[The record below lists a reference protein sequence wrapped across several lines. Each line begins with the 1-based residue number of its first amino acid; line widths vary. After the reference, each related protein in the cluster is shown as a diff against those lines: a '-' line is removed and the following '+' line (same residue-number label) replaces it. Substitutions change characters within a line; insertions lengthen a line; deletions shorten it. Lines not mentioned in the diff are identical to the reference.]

1 MDVIA
6 SQAKQSARRLR
17 DEAVEVGMRR
27 RKAGEDRRQRTI
39 GETEMG
45 RDYRRQPG
53 TKIGR
58 HSKIAAFVERVR
70 SKAGPLAVHPAALHG
85 AAQYPDDIAVAV
97 IGAAIA
103 VLPPRAAKFGQ
114 HDNGGVPPIRAERF
128 GERCEPVTEG
138 AEPLRQL
145 PSMTA
150 LAHMSVPAAEADK
163 GRRILRLAAISPA
176 SRAATAGKPLGAG
189 APPSAGSAGA
199 GNPAISS

>member
-1 MDVIA
+1 M
-6 SQAKQSARRLR
+6 AR
-17 DEAVEVGMRR
+17 D
-27 RKAGEDRRQRTI
+27 DRRQH
-39 GETEMG
+39 GTE
-45 RDYRRQPG
+45 
-53 TKIGR
+53 IGR

-85 AAQYPDDIAVAV
+85 AAQYPEDIAVAG

-103 VLPPRAAKFGQ
+103 VLAHRAAEFGQ
-114 HDNGGVPPIRAERF
+114 HDTRGVPPIRAERF

-163 GRRILRLAAISPA
+163 GETDLAVVRHKPRKPRRHRRETVWPWRPAIGRVGGRGQSGDQPGARLAALTIPLA
-176 SRAATAGKPLGAG
+176 DRVLAGIQADGTA
-189 APPSAGSAGA
+189 
-199 GNPAISS
+199 